1 MARQTRQRILDASL
15 MMFNAQGEPN
25 VTTNHIA
32 DELEISPGNLYYH
45 FRNKD
50 DIIEQLFAVY
60 EQRMDTALVAP
71 SGRLPGLEDVWLQ
84 LHLVFECIWDYRFLY
99 RDLVDILSR
108 NRRLRMR
115 FARILKRADEQ
126 AHTVMRGL
134 VQAGV
139 MRASADEVDAAST
152 NILVIATFWMNYA
165 SARGDKDERASI
177 RDGIVQVMMLIAPFL
192 RDAERVH
199 LNTLRRSASARLTAL
214 RASAMAVF
222 GLRSGALGGGLRFA
236 AGSDQQ
242 AERGQP
248 DMPQV
253 GFDVGRLLGLA
264 RGVLAD
270 RGHVGPPWGLAMT
283 THWRLRV
290 EQSH

>member
-15 MMFNAQGEPN
+15 TMFNAQGEPN

-60 EQRMDTALVAP
+60 EQRMDAALSSP

-108 NRRLRMR
+108 NRRLRLR

-126 AHTVMRGL
+126 AHQVMRGL

-139 MRASADEVDAAST
+139 MRASADEVDAAAT

-165 SARGDKDERASI
+165 AARGDKDERASI

-199 LNTLRRSASARLTAL
+199 LNTLT
-214 RASAMAVF
+214 RAY
-222 GLRSGALGGGLRFA
+222 L
-236 AGSDQQ
+236 D
-242 AERGQP
+242 
-248 DMPQV
+248 
-253 GFDVGRLLGLA
+253 
-264 RGVLAD
+264 
-270 RGHVGPPWGLAMT
+270 
-283 THWRLRV
+283 
-290 EQSH
+290 

>member
-15 MMFNAQGEPN
+15 VMFNAQGEPN

-50 DIIEQLFAVY
+50 DIIEQLFARY
-60 EQRMDTALVAP
+60 ETRMDDALAP
-71 SGRLPGLEDVWLQ
+71 PDGRLPGLEDIWLQ

-99 RDLVDILSR
+99 RDLVDILTR
-108 NRRLRMR
+108 NRRLRLR

-126 AHTVMRGL
+126 AHQVMRGL

-139 MRASADEVDAAST
+139 MRASADEVDAAAT
-152 NILVIATFWMNYA
+152 NILVIATFWLNYA
-165 SARGDKDERASI
+165 AARGDKDERASI

-199 LNTLRRSASARLTAL
+199 LNTLT
-214 RASAMAVF
+214 RAY
-222 GLRSGALGGGLRFA
+222 L
-236 AGSDQQ
+236 D
-242 AERGQP
+242 
-248 DMPQV
+248 
-253 GFDVGRLLGLA
+253 
-264 RGVLAD
+264 
-270 RGHVGPPWGLAMT
+270 
-283 THWRLRV
+283 
-290 EQSH
+290 

>member
-15 MMFNAQGEPN
+15 AMFNSQGEPN

-60 EQRMDTALVAP
+60 EQRMDAALSAP

-108 NRRLRMR
+108 NRRLRLR

-126 AHTVMRGL
+126 AHQVMRGL
-134 VQAGV
+134 VQAGI

-177 RDGIVQVMMLIAPFL
+177 RDGIVQVMMLISPFL

-199 LNTLRRSASARLTAL
+199 LNTLT
-214 RASAMAVF
+214 RAYI
-222 GLRSGALGGGLRFA
+222 
-236 AGSDQQ
+236 
-242 AERGQP
+242 E
-248 DMPQV
+248 
-253 GFDVGRLLGLA
+253 
-264 RGVLAD
+264 
-270 RGHVGPPWGLAMT
+270 
-283 THWRLRV
+283 
-290 EQSH
+290 

>member
-15 MMFNAQGEPN
+15 AMFNAQGEPN

-50 DIIEQLFAVY
+50 DIIEHLFGRY
-60 EQRMDTALVAP
+60 EERIDAALAAP

-108 NRRLRMR
+108 NRRLRIR

-126 AHTVMRGL
+126 AHAVMRGL
-134 VQAGV
+134 SQAGV
-139 MRASADEVDAAST
+139 MRASVAELDAAAT
-152 NILVIATFWMNYA
+152 NVLVVSTFWLNYA
-165 SARGDKDERASI
+165 AARGDKDEQASI
-177 RDGIVQVMMLIAPFL
+177 RDGIVQVMMLVAPFL

-199 LNTLRRSASARLTAL
+199 LNTLT
-214 RASAMAVF
+214 RAY
-222 GLRSGALGGGLRFA
+222 L
-236 AGSDQQ
+236 
-242 AERGQP
+242 E
-248 DMPQV
+248 
-253 GFDVGRLLGLA
+253 
-264 RGVLAD
+264 
-270 RGHVGPPWGLAMT
+270 
-283 THWRLRV
+283 
-290 EQSH
+290 